1 MKFYLKHI
9 LMREITNTR
18 DYLVIIFHI
27 ETFPQAILIFIK
39 EKKEKN
45 LFQIIPFLLLQHTSY
60 S

>member
-9 LMREITNTR
+9 LMREITNAR